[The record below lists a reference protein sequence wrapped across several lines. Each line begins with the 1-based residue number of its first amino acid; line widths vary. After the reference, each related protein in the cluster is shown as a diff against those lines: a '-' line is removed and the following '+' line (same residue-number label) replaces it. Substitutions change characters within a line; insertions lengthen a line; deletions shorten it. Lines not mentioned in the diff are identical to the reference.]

1 MYILPF
7 RPLDNILKYT
17 YQYITFGHGLFNNIP
32 ILFFLK
38 IVNVNFISI
47 YFSNT
52 IVVWESSWYI
62 VIQILPRSQHIS
74 CWLVLFDAWMKVLA
88 TPSSLILIFKKGYYI
103 LAEAIT
109 LLSICIRIAH
119 KSFETLGRA
128 VVVLML
134 WLLPTG
140 KQICRSFCHFWKN
153 VGSNYLTRR
162 TDIWIY
168 VHMYLFLKWY
178 TNWRTLWIV
187 S

>member
-1 MYILPF
+1 MSISFQFILV
-7 RPLDNILKYT
+7 ILS
-17 YQYITFGHGLFNNIP
+17 LF
-32 ILFFLK
+32 
-38 IVNVNFISI
+38 VNHDIAIS
-47 YFSNT
+47 
-52 IVVWESSWYI
+52 
-62 VIQILPRSQHIS
+62 ILPRSQHIS

-88 TPSSLILIFKKGYYI
+88 TPSSLLLIFKKGYYI

-162 TDIWIY
+162 IY
-168 VHMYLFLKWY
+168 MNNECSSYF
-178 TNWRTLWIV
+178 
-187 S
+187 